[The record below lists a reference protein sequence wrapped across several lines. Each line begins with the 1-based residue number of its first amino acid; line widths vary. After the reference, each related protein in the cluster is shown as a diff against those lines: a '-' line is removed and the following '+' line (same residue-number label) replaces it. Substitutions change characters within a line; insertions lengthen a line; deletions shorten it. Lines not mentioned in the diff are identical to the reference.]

1 MIITAVILAAGL
13 STRFPGNKLVTEI
26 NLNGVK
32 APLIHHTVRRFIESR
47 VFNSVMVVVGHDK
60 EKVINA
66 VNLDNIAFTI
76 NRRYE
81 EGMSSSVKVG
91 VATVMPYSDIVAIHP
106 GDLPFITPNTLRNLI
121 SMASAL
127 RSRGEF
133 ILIPKYIK
141 TGKGGHPLV
150 ISKGLLKHVLEI
162 KEETRGLKGFLRQFG
177 NYIVYMPTEDVGT
190 LADVD
195 TPRDLEKATSFK

>member
-1 MIITAVILAAGL
+1 MIVTAVILAAGL

-26 NLNGVK
+26 ELDGIR
-32 APLIHHTVRRFIESR
+32 APLIHHSVRKFIESR
-47 VFNSVMVVVGHDK
+47 VFDSIVVVVGHEK
-60 EKVINA
+60 ERVIDA
-66 VNLDNIAFTI
+66 VGFNGVAFVV

-81 EGMSSSVKVG
+81 EGMSSSVKTG

-106 GDLPFITPNTLRNLI
+106 GDLPFIKPVTLRNLI
-121 SMASAL
+121 SVASTL
-127 RSRGEF
+127 KSSSDF
-133 ILIPKYIK
+133 IVIPKYAK

-162 KEETRGLKGFLRQFG
+162 DEETRGLKGFLRRFS
-177 NYIVYMPTEDVGT
+177 NYVVYVRTGDVGT

-195 TPRDLEKATSFK
+195 TPQDLVKMTSTR